1 MENVANI
8 PERRAHPG
16 IDAQYSSSSLSR
28 EFRNVLSDIESL
40 FKATTSVTGEELVRA
55 KAKLSSRIE
64 DAKKTFSQA
73 SDNIVH
79 QAKET
84 AATTNK
90 YVHENP
96 WQAVGA
102 GATLGLLLGLFLAR
116 RK

>member
-1 MENVANI
+1 MENIANI
-8 PERRAHPG
+8 PERRAYHG
-16 IDAQYSSSSLSR
+16 VGAQHNPSSLSR

-40 FKATTSVTGEELVRA
+40 LKATTSVTGEELVHA
-55 KAKLSSRIE
+55 KAKLNARIE
-64 DAKKTFSQA
+64 EAKKTFSQT
-73 SDNIVH
+73 SDNIIH

-102 GATLGLLLGLFLAR
+102 GATLGLLVGLLLAR